1 MSLTVVFT
9 FPLCIGCR
17 LRSQQRTTVDVQQTF
32 CNNARGTH
40 RDDGP
45 GNMKLLPAAV
55 LILAHQLYVEAAK
68 L

>member
-1 MSLTVVFT
+1 MSLTVAFT
-9 FPLCIGCR
+9 VPLCIGCR

-40 RDDGP
+40 RDDG
-45 GNMKLLPAAV
+45 NMKLLPAAV
-55 LILAHQLYVEAAK
+55 LILAHRLYVEAAK